1 MSSSDTQPNVL
12 FILTDD
18 QGPWAMGCAG
28 NTEIVTP
35 NLDRL
40 AATGIRFDNCF
51 CTSPVCS
58 PARASLLTGR
68 IPSQH
73 GVHDWLASGNSPLE
87 PHRNGRLVEYLQGQR
102 GYTEDL
108 AEAGYTCG
116 LSGKWH
122 LGDSL
127 HPQKG
132 HTFWETHAHG
142 GGPYY
147 NAPMIRDGQVYQE
160 PKYVTDAITDNA
172 LRFLQEQKN
181 AEKPFYLGVH
191 YTAPHLPWG
200 PEHHPKEIYE
210 GYFQNCPFESVPDGL
225 TAPSWVRY
233 RNLPVDDVKTRRTYL
248 GGYYT
253 AMQIMDANVGRLI
266 DWLEANGLRDNT
278 LIVFTSDNGMCMG
291 HHGLYGKGNA
301 TFPLCMF
308 EEAVKV
314 PFLVSQ
320 PGSVPE
326 GVVRSEMINHYDF
339 MPTLLDYLNV
349 KSHTCDDLPGFSY
362 AAALTGQALVAR
374 EDVVVFEEYGP
385 VHMIRTQTWKYVHRY
400 PYGPHEL
407 YNLEQDPG
415 ETRNLSRD
423 ASAVEVERE
432 LNNRLSQWFCRYV
445 DPNRDGT
452 HEAVTGSGQLGLCGT
467 ESEGLQAFCQSRVL
481 SVLP

>member
-1 MSSSDTQPNVL
+1 MPSKDSRPNIL

-28 NTEIVTP
+28 NDEIQTP

-40 AATGIRFDNCF
+40 AATGIRFDQYF

-73 GVHDWLASGNSPLE
+73 GIHDWLASGNSPLE
-87 PHRNGRLVEYLQGQR
+87 PHKDGRLVEYLRGQR

-108 AEAGYTCG
+108 AEAGYVCG

-122 LGDSL
+122 LGNSPQ
-127 HPQKG
+127 PQKG
-132 HTFWETHAHG
+132 FAFWEVHAQG

-147 NAPMIRDGQVYQE
+147 NAPMIRNGQVYRE
-160 PKYVTDAITDNA
+160 PRYVTDAITENA
-172 LRFLQEQKN
+172 LEFLQQQLISDQ
-181 AEKPFYLGVH
+181 PFYLSVH

-200 PEHHPKEIYE
+200 PEHHPKDLYDIY
-210 GYFQNCPFESVPDGL
+210 FNDCAFDSVPDGL
-225 TAPSWVRY
+225 SAPSWVRY

-248 GGYYT
+248 SGYYT
-253 AMQIMDANVGRLI
+253 AVELMDANVGRLI
-266 DWLEANGLRDNT
+266 NWLEANGLRENT

-308 EEAVKV
+308 EESVKV

-320 PGSVPE
+320 PGNIPQGLVCSNMV
-326 GVVRSEMINHYDF
+326 SHYDF
-339 MPTLLDYLNV
+339 RPTLLDYV
-349 KSHTCDDLPGFSY
+349 GIGGGTSADLPGISFIDALSGDFSPK
-362 AAALTGQALVAR
+362 R
-374 EDVVVFEEYGP
+374 EGVVVFEEYGP
-385 VHMIRTQTWKYVHRY
+385 VHMFRTQQWKYVHRY

-407 YNLEQDPG
+407 YNLADDPG
-415 ETRNLSRD
+415 ETRNLIGD
-423 ASAVEVERE
+423 AGTREIERE
-432 LNNRLSQWFCRYV
+432 MRQQLSLWFCQYV
-445 DPNRDGT
+445 DPRRDGT
-452 HEAVTGSGQLGLCGT
+452 REAVTGSGQLGPCGPDADSY
-467 ESEGLQAFCQSRVL
+467 ESFSQDRVRSL
-481 SVLP
+481 LP